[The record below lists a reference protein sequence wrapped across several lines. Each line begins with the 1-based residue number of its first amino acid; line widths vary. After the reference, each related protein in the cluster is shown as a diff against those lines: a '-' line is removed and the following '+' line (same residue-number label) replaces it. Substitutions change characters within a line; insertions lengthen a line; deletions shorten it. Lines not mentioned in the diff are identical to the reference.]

1 MDLRVPGALPK
12 RSIFKYNTHEA
23 IFMSSLDELISRAK
37 ELLSEGHSPGQI
49 ADELSLSMETV
60 TWLLTQAKGAA
71 IPKDVHIDW
80 TSVSG
85 QASLLKEMSSML
97 LTRYQSSG
105 LVTEC
110 ECEEELPGVIVGIAI
125 SGIPL
130 ATLMAT
136 AVDVKLAIYYPTK
149 QSSSEKP
156 VGSVSGNFAPVAGEH
171 CIIVDDVITSGNTM
185 KEVVKYLRKHGATP
199 TAILVIF
206 DKRGMSDVEGVP
218 VFSLF
223 RISRID

>member
-1 MDLRVPGALPK
+1 
-12 RSIFKYNTHEA
+12 
-23 IFMSSLDELISRAK
+23 MSSLDELIRKAK

-85 QASLLKEMSSML
+85 QASLLEEMATML
-97 LTRYQSSG
+97 LTRYQCSCDMASDCS
-105 LVTEC
+105 THD
-110 ECEEELPGVIVGIAI
+110 EELPGVIVGIAI

-130 ATLMAT
+130 ATLMA
-136 AVDVKLAIYYPTK
+136 ASVDVRLAIYYPSK

-156 VGSVSGNFAPVAGEH
+156 MGSISGNFAPVAGTH

-199 TAILVIF
+199 VAILVIF
-206 DKRGMSDVEGVP
+206 DKRGISDVEGVP
-218 VFSLF
+218 VYSLF
-223 RISRID
+223 KISRID